1 MSFILDAL
9 KKSERE
15 RQRKNT
21 PKISDVL
28 MESENKQ
35 NNKHNN
41 KHNFVIIFLLLS
53 IIILLIYSQFY
64 STSRIFNIEKKPIIE
79 LPQSTKSNPL
89 DIKSN
94 TKEKE
99 IDLYQQDLKTPDPNE
114 VNEVPDIL
122 DINVANVSH
131 NLFLPEMH
139 IDIHVFSEITSERF
153 VFINMKKYFEG
164 EELQEGLLVESITE
178 EGVLLRQQDITF
190 LLPKN

>member
-28 MESENKQ
+28 MESENKG
-35 NNKHNN
+35 NNKHI
-41 KHNFVIIFLLLS
+41 FVIIFLLLF

>member
-28 MESENKQ
+28 VESEKKQ
-35 NNKHNN
+35 NNKHSI
-41 KHNFVIIFLLLS
+41 FIIFLLLS
-53 IIILLIYSQFY
+53 IILLLIYPQFY
-64 STSRIFNIEKKPIIE
+64 STSRTSSIETKPIID
-79 LPQSTKSNPL
+79 LPQSTKSNL
-89 DIKSN
+89 LEIQSN
-94 TKEKE
+94 KKEKE
-99 IDLYQQDLKTPDPNE
+99 IDLYQEDVENFDPNE

-122 DINVANVSH
+122 DINVANISN

-139 IDIHVFSEITSERF
+139 IDIHVFSEIPSERF
-153 VFINMKKYFEG
+153 VFINMRKYFEG
-164 EELQEGLLVESITE
+164 EEIQEGLIVDGITE
-178 EGVLLRQQDITF
+178 EGVLLKQQDITF

>member
-28 MESENKQ
+28 MESENKK
-35 NNKHNN
+35 NNKHNL
-41 KHNFVIIFLLLS
+41 VIIFLLLS
-53 IIILLIYSQFY
+53 IILLLIYSQFY
-64 STSRIFNIEKKPIIE
+64 STSRISNIEKKPIIE
-79 LPQSTKSNPL
+79 LPQSTKSNTL
-89 DIKSN
+89 DIKNN

-99 IDLYQQDLKTPDPNE
+99 IDLYQQDVKIPDPNKA
-114 VNEVPDIL
+114 NEVPDIL
-122 DINVANVSH
+122 DISVANVSH

-139 IDIHVFSEITSERF
+139 IDIHVFSEIPSERF

-164 EELQEGLLVESITE
+164 EELQEGILVETITA
-178 EGVLLRQQDITF
+178 EGVLLKQQDITF